1 MGRYERLFAI
11 TISAK
16 RKPGMEEDE
25 YHKYISETHAG
36 HLKKLLVQ
44 NKIVEYSMV
53 GQRSEV
59 LCPLGLLTNYK
70 QHNTSEMMAG
80 ISALFPN
87 LSSVNHSSYD
97 AFVTIV
103 FRDIQDYINVKNDP
117 HYMTIVN
124 PDHVNF
130 ADGPNTMMSLGWFE
144 KHVSDGQLV
153 EE

>member
-1 MGRYERLFAI
+1 MARYERLFAV

-16 RKPGMEEDE
+16 RRPGMEEEE

-36 HLKKLLVQ
+36 HLKHLLVQ
-44 NKIVEYSMV
+44 NRIVEYTM
-53 GQRSEV
+53 
-59 LCPLGLLTNYK
+59 
-70 QHNTSEMMAG
+70 QHNTSEMMKG
-80 ISALFPN
+80 IDALFPN

-117 HYMTIVN
+117 HYMSVVN

-130 ADGPNTMMSLGWFE
+130 ADGPSTMMSFGWFE
-144 KHVSDGQLV
+144 KHVADGQLV
-153 EE
+153 EK